1 MRLFLFTGTADVG
14 DVRLIGDPVNGR
26 GAVQLF
32 DESFGWID
40 VCYDSTWGD
49 DEANV
54 VCRQLGYESG
64 TARSYRSVSL
74 IRTESQSVNDV
85 MFSVALPLQV
95 GQHTLFSVIQ
105 TLMKP

>member
-1 MRLFLFTGTADVG
+1 MSVRLFLFTGTADV
-14 DVRLIGDPVNGR
+14 RLTRNTINGQ
-26 GAVQLF
+26 GVVQLY

-64 TARSYRSVSL
+64 TARSYRSVSSRQL
-74 IRTESQSVNDV
+74 VKYIMCHRSYYILNRY
-85 MFSVALPLQV
+85 L
-95 GQHTLFSVIQ
+95 
-105 TLMKP
+105 LMM